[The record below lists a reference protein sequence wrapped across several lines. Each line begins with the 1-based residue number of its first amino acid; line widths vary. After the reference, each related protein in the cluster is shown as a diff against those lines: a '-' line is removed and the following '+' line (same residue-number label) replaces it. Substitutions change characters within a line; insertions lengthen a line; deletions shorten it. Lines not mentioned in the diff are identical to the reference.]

1 MKNVGKLLTGYTNA
15 GKPVYKK
22 IPVVTHPFIIGD
34 IIENEDG
41 ECFIVI
47 TTDEV
52 VKKYP
57 MDTNSSLDIQINA
70 FDINRGTLDT
80 NTFWVLGILQM
91 YCSKYKKVGTADPK
105 VLAEILAANK
115 ARDERDAEFWNSL

>member
-22 IPVVTHPFIIGD
+22 IPAVTHPFIIGD

-105 VLAEILAANK
+105 VLADILAANK
-115 ARDERDAEFWNSL
+115 ARDERDAAFWNSL